1 MKTLLALVAVL
12 AAGAAATAAAAGGGG
27 PSPGALVGWDGV
39 RAPGGAVR
47 YVALPAGDWTNVVA
61 VRVRDGRV
69 IRWTSIRGLFGVP
82 AVAFDGTADGL
93 SADRKTLVLTS
104 LNQRF
109 TGPTTFLTLRASRL
123 DHRRAIVLPGVW
135 SFDAVSPDGATIYA
149 IQYLKVAGELSGEY
163 RVRAIDVATGL
174 PRPGAIVD
182 RREPSERM
190 NGAPIARSWNLAR
203 SWAYTLY
210 SRPAGTAF
218 IHALDTRRGEAVCID
233 LPWEDVQGAI
243 WGTRIAVSRDGS
255 TLTLRQRGVGT
266 LATVDLRSREV
277 RALRRPVAPA

>member
-1 MKTLLALVAVL
+1 MKKTLLVLVAAL
-12 AAGAAATAAAAGGGG
+12 AAAAAASAAADGGGG

-47 YVALPAGDWTNVVA
+47 YVALPAGEWTNVAA
-61 VRVRDGRV
+61 VRVRDGRI
-69 IRWTSIRGLFGVP
+69 IRWTSVRGLFGVP

-104 LNQRF
+104 LNQQ

-123 DHRRAIVLPGVW
+123 DHRREIVLPGVW
-135 SFDAVSPDGATIYA
+135 SFDAISPDGATIYG
-149 IQYLKVAGELSGEY
+149 IQYLKVAGEHSGEY
-163 RVRAIDVATGL
+163 RVRAIDVATRR

-182 RREPSERM
+182 RREPGERM
-190 NGAPIARSWNLAR
+190 NGAPIARSWNRAR
-203 SWAYTLY
+203 NWAYTLY

-218 IHALDTRRGEAVCID
+218 IHALDTRRGKAVCID
-233 LPWEDVQGAI
+233 LPWNDVQSAI

-255 TLTLRQRGVGT
+255 TLTLRQRPVGT
-266 LATVDLRSREV
+266 LATVDLRNFEV
-277 RALRRPVAPA
+277 RALRRPVAPS